1 MDNGFYDSNIECVKN
16 KRYNSELLLLIL
28 IIQTLGLQQCKK
40 KFDEKLE
47 ATA

>member
-28 IIQTLGLQQCKK
+28 ITNVRIAAVNKLKK
-40 KFDEKLE
+40 
-47 ATA
+47 